1 MIRIA
6 MQTDTGPARCAATI
20 TCLHVFLTRTAAAM
34 RWIAIVRRRA
44 RLDAIDHA
52 AENVKHKMAK

>member
-20 TCLHVFLTRTAAAM
+20 TCLHVFSDAYSGCNAM
-34 RWIAIVRRRA
+34 DRHRA

-52 AENVKHKMAK
+52 AENVKYEMAK